1 MRTLTALQLE
11 LVKIF
16 RQRGTYVAYGILAVV
31 TGLMVWGL
39 YKFGAPHRFQVRHPA
54 GTEMAIGGNLVTAF
68 TVARHIMEPVFVVLV
83 PMLVAMVCGGLVG
96 GESRSGV
103 LRTWLCRPVSR
114 WSLFTAKLLA
124 GSIYAATLSLF
135 LGLFAVGIGYAVFG
149 GGDLIAYGDKGLV
162 ILEESLAWPR
172 LGLAYGLAA
181 LLMCCIAS
189 VALLASVLFENPLVA
204 AGATVAIIPVSGVLH
219 AMEYFKFLEPY
230 LLTTYLDVWKHAF
243 NAAVDFSD
251 FGNALYCVAGYCLIP
266 YAIGALIFW
275 RRDVTA

>member
-1 MRTLTALQLE
+1 MKLFTALQLE

-39 YKFGAPHRFQVRHPA
+39 HQFGAPHKFQVRHPA
-54 GTEMAIGGNLVTAF
+54 GTEMAVGGNLVTAF
-68 TVARHIMEPVFVVLV
+68 TLARHIMEPVFVILV
-83 PMLVAMVCGGLVG
+83 PMLVAMVCGGLIG
-96 GESRSGV
+96 AESRSGV
-103 LRTWLCRPVSR
+103 LRTWLCRPISR
-114 WSLFTAKLLA
+114 GALFTAKLLA
-124 GSIYAATLSLF
+124 GFIYAATLSLF
-135 LGLFAVGIGYAVFG
+135 LGLFAVGLGYIVFG
-149 GGDLIAYGDKGLV
+149 GGDLITYGDKGLV

-172 LGLAYGLAA
+172 LALAYGMAA
-181 LLMCCIAS
+181 LLMCAIAS

-204 AGATVAIIPVSGVLH
+204 AGATVAIIPICGVLQ
-219 AMEYFKFLEPY
+219 AMEYFRFLEPY

-251 FGNALYCVAGYCLIP
+251 FRNALYCVAGYGLIP
-266 YAIGALIFW
+266 YVIGGLVFW